1 MSEVLHV
8 LPLAGGLFD
17 QPAGYITRMEAVLRA
32 TAEHETVADEKRK
45 AEERLAK
52 AMEEAKK

>member
-1 MSEVLHV
+1 MTEAFHV

-32 TAEHETVADEKRK
+32 TIEQSEVDSKRE
-45 AEERLAK
+45 AAK
-52 AMEEAKK
+52 ARAEARAKEQAG